1 MEPVTNLPS
10 DTRPGRPERANGGSG
25 SGRESGSG
33 GGSESGAGALER
45 RRGAELTPAERK
57 VRRRNRQWFLVIA
70 IPAAVLG
77 VAALAASIIADQST
91 PSVKPVS
98 VPAGYK
104 AVSDGVFAYAV
115 PAVWTTNDLYTDDA
129 GDLDTSGQT
138 GWVAEHV
145 DARPGPPV
153 AGETPPEAF
162 RAFGV
167 NAPSPYQIS
176 GGQPTQVPGAAV
188 AFRYQVSRPGGF
200 QATAIDAWQS
210 SSGAEI
216 WLLVNAPP
224 ATTAE
229 IVGTFKA

>member
-10 DTRPGRPERANGGSG
+10 DIRSGQPGRATAKSGPGS
-25 SGRESGSG
+25 
-33 GGSESGAGALER
+33 ALER
-45 RRGAELTPAERK
+45 RRGGELTPAEKK
-57 VRRRNRQWFLVIA
+57 VRRRNRQWFMVIA
-70 IPAAVLG
+70 IPSAVLG
-77 VAALAASIIADQST
+77 VAALTASIIADQST

-115 PAVWTTNDLYTDDA
+115 PAAWTTNDLYSDDV
-129 GDLDTSGQT
+129 GDLDTSGRT

-145 DARPGPPV
+145 GARPSPPV
-153 AGETPPEAF
+153 AGETPPPAL
-162 RAFGV
+162 RAFGA
-167 NAPSPYQIS
+167 NTPSPYQIS
-176 GGQPTQVPGAAV
+176 TGQPTRVPGAAV

-216 WLLVNAPP
+216 WLLVDASP
-224 ATTAE
+224 ATTAQ
-229 IVGTFKA
+229 ILGTFKA